1 MYTHYAWKKE
11 GRKGGRKGEKEG
23 ALGECTRSKQAASEV
38 TNSWR
43 DILLEMH
50 GGLPLLRTKM
60 GTERGASMKRPPVS
74 VAEKLGD

>member
-1 MYTHYAWKKE
+1 ML
-11 GRKGGRKGEKEG
+11 GRRKAGREGRKGEKEG
-23 ALGECTRSKQAASEV
+23 ALGECTLSKQAASEV

>member
-1 MYTHYAWKKE
+1 MLGRRKAGRE
-11 GRKGGRKGEKEG
+11 GGKGEKEG
-23 ALGECTRSKQAASEV
+23 ALGECTLSKQAASEV
-38 TNSWR
+38 TNSWS

-60 GTERGASMKRPPVS
+60 GTASMKRPPVS